1 MGDLLCLPETGMVA
15 FGSGFE
21 QWGFTITHF
30 ARIYSQSTGLTLEKM
45 MEMLWSDWFYNK
57 KKKTFTTDQFN
68 KKGKARKRAF
78 CKFILDPI
86 IKITKV
92 AFEGT
97 MEQIKKLA
105 G

>member
-1 MGDLLCLPETGMVA
+1 
-15 FGSGFE
+15 
-21 QWGFTITHF
+21 
-30 ARIYSQSTGLTLEKM
+30 
-45 MEMLWSDWFYNK
+45 MLWGDWFYNK

-68 KKGKARKRAF
+68 KKEKRRKRAF